1 MMFTEGLDE
10 RAIDWVKQGVDT
22 DQQLRPPLTEN
33 FEKEFTPQKPLLFGR
48 NNNLSSPHVLPPLKF
63 YSSLLTRHSDVHF
76 DSEDDDIESI
86 ASASCAMDLCYS
98 DTFEED
104 GLGSSDSDLFDK
116 PKVRDCV
123 QELSESQSCEGS
135 NQESTSGSECRKK
148 SSSLVRGALENLRIE
163 VPANVRRY
171 TDTELGFK
179 SCQEGDM
186 VSHALPDSLD
196 HSMRGNITQLQDL
209 GTPSAPPV
217 GDIGNEESE
226 LVEDC
231 ETWIKPTSIAQELM
245 KENYEMHQSNEA
257 VAYYGNSEVQ
267 MEMGAQ
273 LHKSDVPDNRSL
285 SAKEEVQMPLW
296 KTSVISQATCYNTRL
311 CLNAWARDCM
321 EAPEF
326 LRDECIVLRNAFG
339 LHRFLLHPRH
349 QSLKEGQPSEH
360 KESICG
366 MKAKKVGRKITVE
379 AVRKIR
385 IIPQRPLR
393 AANSQRGLAYMQVG
407 ADYVRHASA
416 LLKTS
421 INSLKLTALS
431 VASEESLSCLLQLRS
446 SNEETTGES
455 SSVVFLRAGS
465 GDSHVFFPESQ
476 SDALLVDVQ
485 DKNRITQGR
494 AIIDVSSLSDNP
506 NDRVRW
512 WPIYHDDHECIGKI
526 QLSINS
532 IDTSSDISFVKSGP
546 VVETLVYDL
555 VLEAAMCAQHFHT
568 RNLRIYGAW
577 KWLLTEFADYY
588 GVSDAYTKLRY
599 LSYILNVATPTKD
612 CLDLV
617 HELLLPV
624 VKARG
629 ENCLT
634 RQEKSLFLDCEAQV
648 ENLLASTFE
657 NYKSLDENSPT
668 GITELYGPN
677 FGAAAPALVPTVQIY
692 CLLHDILSKE
702 AQTKLRNYFQIGA
715 ARRCRKHM
723 VDTDEFMSSNNEDFL
738 SDPMIISTAYLKMK
752 TLCINISN
760 EIQADIKIHNQHIL
774 PSQVHGGVD
783 SRDLFHGYIMVW
795 VQDKRLYL
803 LDLCKAEKV
812 PWTGVSTQHCTS
824 PFVDKMYD
832 QIRDALKEYQVVIN
846 RWPQYSITLENATA
860 DVEQAILK
868 ALEKQYADVL
878 TPLKESFPQM
888 LEKQV
893 QKLTRRQSTSI
904 YVVPSEMGMFLNT
917 VKRII
922 DILHCTVEDIL
933 KTWAACLPVDGD
945 KKVAFGEQ
953 LNGVTVML
961 KTRYKNYMNAI
972 VEKLMR
978 NVQANRTT
986 RLKKLLQ
993 ETTEAEGEAEMR
1005 ENMQP
1010 LCSQLMESIQNLHD
1024 VFSRNIFVAITRG
1037 FWDRMGQIVLTFLGS
1052 RKENKIWYKGSWYAL
1067 GILDDVFASQMQR
1080 LLGNALDEKDL
1091 EPPRSVTEA
1100 RSILCRDTRN
1110 SADPSNYFYV

>member
-63 YSSLLTRHSDVHF
+63 YSSFLTRHSDVHF
-76 DSEDDDIESI
+76 DSEYDDIESI

-98 DTFEED
+98 DTFED
-104 GLGSSDSDLFDK
+104 GLGSSDCDLFDK

-123 QELSESQSCEGS
+123 EELSESQSCEGS

-148 SSSLVRGALENLRIE
+148 SSSLVRGTLENLRIE

-171 TDTELGFK
+171 TDTELGLK

-186 VSHALPDSLD
+186 GSHD
-196 HSMRGNITQLQDL
+196 HSMRGIITQLQDL

-231 ETWIKPTSIAQELM
+231 ETWIRPTSIAQELM

-257 VAYYGNSEVQ
+257 MAYYGNSEVQ
-267 MEMGAQ
+267 MEMGGQ

-285 SAKEEVQMPLW
+285 SAKEEMQMPHW
-296 KTSVISQATCYNTRL
+296 QTSVIGQATCYNTSDQTAWQTFVAYDACFRL

-339 LHRFLLHPRH
+339 
-349 QSLKEGQPSEH
+349 
-360 KESICG
+360 
-366 MKAKKVGRKITVE
+366 
-379 AVRKIR
+379 
-385 IIPQRPLR
+385 
-393 AANSQRGLAYMQVG
+393 
-407 ADYVRHASA
+407 
-416 LLKTS
+416 
-421 INSLKLTALS
+421 
-431 VASEESLSCLLQLRS
+431 
-446 SNEETTGES
+446 
-455 SSVVFLRAGS
+455 
-465 GDSHVFFPESQ
+465 FPESQ

-494 AIIDVSSLSDNP
+494 AIIEVSSLSDNP

-532 IDTSSDISFVKSGP
+532 IGTSSDISFVKSGP

-588 GVSDAYTKLRY
+588 EVSDAYTKLRY

-624 VKARG
+624 VKARA

-657 NYKSLDENSPT
+657 NYKSLDENSAT

-677 FGAAAPALVPTVQIY
+677 FGAAAPALVPAVQIY

-774 PSQVHGGVD
+774 PSSIDLPNVAASVYSNELCARLRQFLAACPPSQPSSHVIELLVATADFERDLQSWNICQVHGGVD

-812 PWTGVSTQHCTS
+812 PWTGVSTHHCTS

-933 KTWAACLPVDGD
+933 KTWAVCLPVDGD

-978 NVQANRTT
+978 NVQANRTM

-1024 VFSRNIFVAITRG
+1024 VFSSKIFVAITRG

-1080 LLGNALDEKDL
+1080 HKGGAN
-1091 EPPRSVTEA
+1091 P
-1100 RSILCRDTRN
+1100 
-1110 SADPSNYFYV
+1110 